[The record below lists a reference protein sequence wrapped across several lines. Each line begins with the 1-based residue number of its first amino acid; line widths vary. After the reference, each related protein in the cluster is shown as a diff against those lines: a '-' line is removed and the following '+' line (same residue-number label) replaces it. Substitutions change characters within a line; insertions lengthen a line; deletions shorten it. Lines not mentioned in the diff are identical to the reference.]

1 LRLRGNAM
9 WERILVIVRKE
20 LLQTVRDVRRRMLL
34 FGPPL
39 LQLIVF
45 GYAVNMDVQKVRL
58 AWLDMDNTPE
68 SRDLRSSFVSSHYFQ
83 VVEAPTRIEEARS
96 LLDRGEIQAF
106 VQILPR
112 FGRDVQRGQTT
123 AVQILVDGTNS
134 NTAAIISS
142 YVSQIVAS
150 YAAAVLAG
158 SRNSRALASGIT
170 AAAAPP
176 AGVSARLRVWFNPD
190 LKSRDYFVPG
200 VVVNIIALVTIMLT
214 SMSIVR
220 EKEVGTMEQLM
231 VTPIRPFE
239 LMLGKVLPFA
249 LIGLLEVALVVA
261 AAELIFQ
268 TPFRGSVL
276 VLFGCSTLFL
286 LTSLGVG
293 LFISTVSNTM
303 QQAMMASFF
312 FFMPAMLLSGFA
324 FPIRNMPPAVQ
335 YLTYLNP
342 VRYFMEI
349 VRGIFLKGT
358 GPEFLW
364 PQMTAL
370 FIIGAAILIL
380 SSLRFHKRLD

>member
-83 VVEAPTRIEEARS
+83 VVEAPARIEEARN

-112 FGRDVQRGQTT
+112 FGRDVHRGRLT

-142 YVSQIVAS
+142 YASQIVAS
-150 YAAAVLAG
+150 YAAAVLDG
-158 SRNSRALASGIT
+158 TRNSSALASGT
-170 AAAAPP
+170 AAAAAAP

-249 LIGLLEVALVVA
+249 LIGLLEVALVVV

-276 VLFGCSTLFL
+276 TLFGSSALFL

-324 FPIRNMPPAVQ
+324 
-335 YLTYLNP
+335 
-342 VRYFMEI
+342 

-370 FIIGAAILIL
+370 FIIGAAILTL

>member
-1 LRLRGNAM
+1 M

-20 LLQTVRDVRRRMLL
+20 LLQTVRDIRRRMLL

-45 GYAVNMDVQKVRL
+45 GYAVNMDVQNVRM
-58 AWLDMDNTPE
+58 AWLDLDNTPE
-68 SRDLRSSFVSSHYFQ
+68 SRELRASFESSKYFQ
-83 VVEAPTRIEEARS
+83 VVETPSRIGDARD
-96 LLDRGEIQAF
+96 LLDHGEIQAI

-112 FGRDVQRGQTT
+112 FGRDVRRGTTT

-134 NTAAIISS
+134 NTAAIVSN
-142 YVSQIVAS
+142 YASQIVAS
-150 YAAAVLAG
+150 YASAALAQ
-158 SRNSRALASGIT
+158 SQNAKALASGT
-170 AAAAPP
+170 MAASPGAS
-176 AGVSARLRVWFNPD
+176 AGLSAQLRVWFNPD

-249 LIGLLEVALVVA
+249 LIGLFEVALVVI
-261 AAELIFQ
+261 AAELVFQ

-276 VLFGCSTLFL
+276 TLFTCSVLFL
-286 LTSLGVG
+286 LTTLGVG

-312 FFMPAMLLSGFA
+312 FFLPAMLLSGFA
-324 FPIRNMPPAVQ
+324 FPVRNMPPVVQ

-370 FIIGAAILIL
+370 FVIGAAILIL

>member
-1 LRLRGNAM
+1 M

-45 GYAVNMDVQKVRL
+45 GYAVNMDVQNARL
-58 AWLDMDNTPE
+58 AWLDKDNTPE
-68 SRDLRSSFVSSHYFQ
+68 SRHLRSSFVSSHYFR
-83 VVEAPTRIEEARS
+83 VVEAPSRIEEARH
-96 LLDRGEIQAF
+96 LLDRGEIQAI

-123 AVQILVDGTNS
+123 AVQILVDGTDS

-142 YVSQIVAS
+142 YASQIVAS

-158 SRNSRALASGIT
+158 SRNSRALASGTT

-276 VLFGCSTLFL
+276 TLFGCSALFL

-364 PQMTAL
+364 PQMMAL
-370 FIIGAAILIL
+370 FIIGAAILTL